1 MRYRVKQTQREGRE
15 RPQSMAVKSSWSLE
29 SVIEV
34 GLYFLTTSA
43 GTKYLPKPSLSV
55 LIYQLRSQTLLHGV
69 VVGA

>member
-1 MRYRVKQTQREGRE
+1 MGVKQAEREGKE
-15 RPQSMAVKSSWSLE
+15 RPQSMVVKSSWSLE
-29 SVIEV
+29 SELEV

-43 GTKYLPKPSLSV
+43 GTRHLPKPSLTL